1 MHPAD
6 APKYGVD
13 TKAVTKKY
21 TINLGTMQGLV
32 VSLRDK
38 IRNEEIR
45 IMKGPLPLRCNTTN
59 CWAEVAMG
67 GARCQTKNEQ
77 MGINAFT
84 TLELVLFFLLHRLPL
99 KVNDPTDNND
109 SLHSCSEDVGWF
121 FTEALS

>member
-13 TKAVTKKY
+13 IKAVTKKY

-45 IMKGPLPLRCNTTN
+45 IMKGSLPLRCNTTN
-59 CWAEVAMG
+59 C
-67 GARCQTKNEQ
+67 
-77 MGINAFT
+77 
-84 TLELVLFFLLHRLPL
+84 
-99 KVNDPTDNND
+99 
-109 SLHSCSEDVGWF
+109 
-121 FTEALS
+121 